1 MIDLKLTIKRKVF
14 TETTT
19 TGTLYRDKI
28 RLCDTLEDKDRY
40 LEIHGKEAKI
50 NSKTAIPRGT
60 YEVTINWS
68 NRFKKY
74 MIAVLDVPYFEGI
87 RMHAG
92 NTHENTDGCPL
103 LGDLLD
109 EWTVVNSK
117 VRTQEVFDL
126 IEETLKTGKVFLEVI

>member
-1 MIDLKLTIKRKVF
+1 MKLTLKRKVF

-19 TGTLYRDKI
+19 TGTLYRDSV

-126 IEETLKTGKVFLEVI
+126 IEEALKTGKVFLEVM